1 MNLLFDFYLSEDNQ
15 NLNRTMCTKNQ
26 RLLNVGCLGWTRHEY
41 SIVIS
46 SLFGAGVGFMHVVD
60 KLTLV

>member
-15 NLNRTMCTKNQ
+15 S
-26 RLLNVGCLGWTRHEY
+26 LLNVGCLGWTRHEY